1 MPPLTNEF
9 SESMLKI
16 VGEFRDLHEKATK
29 AKSVPFGMEKVSK
42 KEFVARLETMSPI
55 QREALLKDPTT
66 RDRVIEAIRGT

>member
-1 MPPLTNEF
+1 MAHLTNEF

-29 AKSVPFGMEKVSK
+29 AKAIPFGMEKVSK

-55 QREALLKDPTT
+55 QREALLKDPAT
-66 RDRVIEAIRGT
+66 RDRVIEAIRGA